1 MYRTAFAREP
11 DEAELSGALGFVGD
25 LGTTHN
31 VPPKDRLASDREWK
45 DFAHALYNLK
55 EFIYVR

>member
-11 DEAELSGALGFVGD
+11 DAEEMSGALAFVAD
-25 LGTTHN
+25 LATTHN
-31 VPPKDRLASDREWK
+31 VQPKDRLASERVWQ
-45 DFAHALYNLK
+45 DFAHALYNMK